1 MRFHGIYYDYPP
13 PPHLLN
19 TEFVMKIH
27 DIYYDYTPLSSFLEV
42 SYNLVL

>member
-1 MRFHGIYYDYPP
+1 MRFHGIYYDYS
-13 PPHLLN
+13 PPHPLN